1 MNGKRD
7 VVLHDL
13 QVGHRAVVEIES
25 DDKKGRRCTE
35 GDDPLIGG
43 VLLVVQDAVIDFV
56 GVHPRNGVKNDHVVH
71 FGSGFE
77 DDFARRQVIGW
88 RV

>member
-7 VVLHDL
+7 VILHDL

-25 DDKKGRRCTE
+25 DDKKGRRGAE
-35 GDDPLIGG
+35 GDDPLIWG
-43 VLLVVQDAVIDFV
+43 VLLVIQDAVVDFV
-56 GVHPRNGVKNDHVVH
+56 GIDPGDGVKNDHVVH

-77 DDFARRQVIGW
+77 DDLARCQVIRR

>member
-25 DDKKGRRCTE
+25 DDKKGRRGAE
-35 GDDPLIGG
+35 GDDSLIGG
-43 VLLVVQDAVIDFV
+43 VLLVIKDAVVDFV
-56 GVHPRNGVKNDHVVH
+56 GVHPSYGVKNYHVVN

-77 DDFARRQVIGW
+77 DDFARRQVIRW